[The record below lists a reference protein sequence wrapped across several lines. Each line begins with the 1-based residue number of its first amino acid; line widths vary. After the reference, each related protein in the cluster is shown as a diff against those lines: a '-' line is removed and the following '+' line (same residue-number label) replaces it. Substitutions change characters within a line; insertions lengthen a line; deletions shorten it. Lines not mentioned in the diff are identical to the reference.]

1 MNIKN
6 GLPIY
11 VLSGAIVLST
21 LIYTTQSKSTDVG
34 KEAEAGNYG
43 LSCENGD
50 LSAFIKYIDILSNDE
65 GLRKKMG
72 NNGYKKLKQDF
83 NVDYSYELIMSHLPK

>member
-34 KEAEAGNYG
+34 KPTTAATTSYISEEKYKSDMKIVLAEVIKLEGRMNSVEVC
-43 LSCENGD
+43 LSETTKNLTSRNQINRWC
-50 LSAFIKYIDILSNDE
+50 
-65 GLRKKMG
+65 
-72 NNGYKKLKQDF
+72 
-83 NVDYSYELIMSHLPK
+83 P